1 LGDINIHNLLN
12 ESERVDSNAVLMRI
26 QNSFTPLMP
35 LISSNAD
42 FQKNINVGDI
52 SNFEV
57 RLVDANL
64 KDVHLL
70 SPMWV
75 SFTLREREIDKE
87 KDMQDFWQYQYFRPP
102 RQPLPP
108 SKLIPLN
115 KEILKTFNYEPIS
128 GTT

>member
-1 LGDINIHNLLN
+1 LGDINVHNLLN
-12 ESERVDSNAVLMRI
+12 EGERVDSNAVLMRI

-64 KDVHLL
+64 RDVHLL

-75 SFTLREREIDKE
+75 SFTLRQREIDKE
-87 KDMQDFWQYQYFRPP
+87 KDMQDFWQYQYFRQP
-102 RQPLPP
+102 RKPIPP

-115 KEILKTFNYEPIS
+115 EEILNTFNFEPII